1 MTICLLWLFLTV
13 APLAQTGPTFPAW
26 SPEVKTW
33 DAIGLLSP
41 ESKAH
46 IADLQK
52 ILNDKHHVGLWVVLV
67 DSQVRYSKQPLAM
80 EDFALSLAHQ
90 KIRPLAGNDDF
101 ILLLVCKED
110 RKSRI
115 ELGKNWNNEW
125 NDGCDLITSEE
136 LVPNFKRGDY
146 DRGVVRAVEALN
158 EMVNAKNDP
167 SPLNQAAR
175 VSASWGAQLSSF
187 TYLPAVYIV
196 PAALFGT
203 VLLVLALFWSQQRSA
218 LAKGGMIILILTL
231 FSTVAF
237 WVLIAVA
244 VLYVLVNADWSS
256 GNSYSS
262 WDSDSSSS
270 WFSSSSDSSSS
281 FFSSSSDSSWSGG
294 GSDWGGSGGGS
305 TGSW

>member
-1 MTICLLWLFLTV
+1 MTTCLLWLLLTV

-26 SPEVKTW
+26 SPGVKTW

-46 IADLQK
+46 IAELQK
-52 ILNDKHHVGLWVVLV
+52 SLNNKHHVGLWVVLV
-67 DSQVRYSKQPLAM
+67 DSQARYSKQPMAM

-136 LVPNFKRGDY
+136 LVANFKMGSY
-146 DRGVVRAVEALN
+146 DRGVVRAVEALS

-167 SPLNQAAR
+167 TPLNHASR
-175 VSASWGAQLSSF
+175 VSARWGAQLSPF
-187 TYLPAVYIV
+187 TYLSAPFIV
-196 PAALFGT
+196 PTGLVGAI
-203 VLLVLALFWSQQRSA
+203 LLCVALFWARHRST
-218 LAKGGMIILILTL
+218 LAIGGMTILTL
-231 FSTVAF
+231 AFFSAVML
-237 WVLIAVA
+237 WVLGAIA
-244 VLYVLVNADWSS
+244 VLYVVVNADWSS
-256 GNSYSS
+256 GNRYSS
-262 WDSDSSSS
+262 WDSDSSST
-270 WFSSSSDSSSS
+270 WFSSSSDSSGS
-281 FFSSSSDSSWSGG
+281 FFSSSDSSWSGG